1 MPALGHAALLVS
13 LIVSAWALFAG
24 ALGALTPSPPLV
36 RSAGRALVAAAI
48 LVSIATA
55 ILLVALLTDDFSIRY
70 VADYSSREQP
80 FLYKLSALWGGQDG
94 SLLLWCFLLGLFS
107 WIVVATA
114 GKAPA
119 DLVPWIYATLG
130 GVLTF
135 FVTVTAFIAN
145 PFDLFPPGLAP
156 ANGTGLNPLLQN
168 PWMVV
173 HPPTLYF
180 GYVGA
185 AIPFAFA
192 LAALLAN
199 RLDNAWVRATRRWTL
214 FTFAFL
220 SIGIWLG
227 AYWAYIELGWGGF
240 WGWDPVENASFLPWL
255 TLTAY
260 LHSAIIQE
268 RKGQFRV
275 WSFLMIVMTFF
286 LVVFGTFITRSGVIQ
301 SVHAF
306 QRSNI
311 GYWFLVF
318 LGTGSAF
325 ALALLIYR
333 LPTLRSRA
341 PLDSFWSREGTFLY
355 ANIAL
360 VGLTIMIFVLTMWPV
375 FSQVL
380 IGEQVTKEPIQ
391 YTQATRPLFLLLLFL
406 MGTGPL
412 ISWRRQD
419 GGELL
424 RAFAFPAGVGLAT
437 LLACFALGAREP
449 WSLAFF
455 AVSAFVLAA
464 VSQQAWQDIDE
475 RRSTTGEGRA
485 TAFFRQVL
493 THKRRYGGYLVHI
506 GVAIMAIGIAGS
518 SAYKIDETFEA
529 LSPGQVIEI
538 DGYRVTYE
546 GFDILNRPDYD
557 AAIIRLAVQRPG
569 SEAIEKVFPER
580 RVYRRTE
587 QPTTEVAILPTL
599 VPRGLSELGR
609 IGEDF
614 YVINVN
620 LDVASGAGTFEVIVH
635 PLINFLWLGGII
647 LCAGCLF
654 SGWPDRREV
663 REWIGESKTV
673 PATA

>member
-13 LIVSAWALFAG
+13 LIISAWALFAG
-24 ALGALTPSPPLV
+24 ALGAMTPSPALV
-36 RSAGRALVAAAI
+36 RSAGRALIAVAI
-48 LVSIATA
+48 LVSIAA
-55 ILLVALLTDDFSIRY
+55 AVLVVALVTDDFSVRY
-70 VADYSSREQP
+70 VSEYSSREQP
-80 FLYKLSALWGGQDG
+80 LAYKISALWGGQDG
-94 SLLLWCFLLGLFS
+94 SLLLWCFLLGVFS
-107 WIVVATA
+107 WVVVATI
-114 GKAPA
+114 GKAPG
-119 DLVPWIYATLG
+119 DLVPWIFATLG
-130 GVLTF
+130 GILAF
-135 FVTVTAFIAN
+135 FITVTAFIAN
-145 PFDLFPPGLAP
+145 PFRLFPPGFAP
-156 ANGTGLNPLLQN
+156 PNGTGLNPLLQN

-173 HPPTLYF
+173 HPPTLYL

-192 LAALLAN
+192 LASLLAP
-199 RLDNAWVRATRRWTL
+199 RLDNTWIRATRRWTL

-240 WGWDPVENASFLPWL
+240 WAWDPVENASFLPWL
-255 TLTAY
+255 TLTAF

-275 WSFLMIVMTFF
+275 WSFLLIVMTFF
-286 LVVFGTFITRSGVIQ
+286 LVVFGTFITRSGIIQ

-311 GYWFLVF
+311 GYWFILF

-333 LPTLRSRA
+333 LPQLRSKT
-341 PLDSFWSREGTFLY
+341 PLDSVWSREGTFLF

-380 IGEQVTKEPIQ
+380 SGEQVTKEPIQ

-412 ISWRRQD
+412 ISWRRQT
-419 GGELL
+419 GAELL
-424 RAFAFPAGVGLAT
+424 RAFAFPVVVGLAT
-437 LLACFALGAREP
+437 LASCFALGAREP
-449 WSLAFF
+449 WSLSYF
-455 AVSAFVLAA
+455 AVSGFVLAA
-464 VSQQAWQDIDE
+464 VLQQAVQDVGE
-475 RRSTTGEGRA
+475 RRRTTGEGRLS
-485 TAFFRQVL
+485 AFVRQVA

-518 SAYKIDETFEA
+518 SAYKLDETFEA
-529 LSPGQVIEI
+529 LSPGEAIEI

-546 GFDILNRPDYD
+546 GFDILNRDDYD
-557 AAIIRLAVQRPG
+557 AAIIRLEVQRPG
-569 SEAIEKVFPER
+569 SSRIEKVHPER
-580 RVYRRTE
+580 RVYKRTE

-599 VPRGLSELGR
+599 VPRSLSELGR

-635 PLINFLWLGGII
+635 PLINFLWLGGIV
-647 LCAGCLF
+647 LCAGCLI

-663 REWIGESKTV
+663 REWIGESKPV